1 MTNQGIIFAQ
11 IVSVGRT
18 QQIHNDEHEVAFRN
32 DEHEVHGAAGVLVRF
47 PLFQKTLTY
56 KICSQSFMRKR

>member
-1 MTNQGIIFAQ
+1 MTNQEIIFAQ
-11 IVSVGRT
+11 TVSVGRT
-18 QQIHNDEHEVAFRN
+18 QQMHN

-56 KICSQSFMRKR
+56 KISSLSFMRKKLPT